1 MFFKYVF
8 YFQLL
13 LSCSRIFFTCQRSN
27 IIFKLSF
34 SFRVVGVLA
43 AFAFSENTW
52 SLLALLCTDFLPP
65 KSLRH
70 VALNSIK
77 NTFYVQCRSLWLCTM
92 TKYILTLDV
101 MLTGA
106 ALNKKTPVYFFSGM
120 LGSCQQQPF
129 FPLCDWLSRG
139 KGRGLVVNG
148 VRWLADSV
156 P

>member
-1 MFFKYVF
+1 MISTFLLSVQEYNFWYLDYNKIFFFKFSFFVMFFKYVF

-13 LSCSRIFFTCQRSN
+13 LSYSRIFFTCQRSN

-106 ALNKKTPVYFFSGM
+106 ALNKKTPVYFF
-120 LGSCQQQPF
+120 F
-129 FPLCDWLSRG
+129 RHAW
-139 KGRGLVVNG
+139 
-148 VRWLADSV
+148 
-156 P
+156 

>member
-1 MFFKYVF
+1 MLCFLNTSFIFSY
-8 YFQLL
+8 YFL
-13 LSCSRIFFTCQRSN
+13 IPEFFFTCQRSN

-106 ALNKKTPVYFFSGM
+106 ALNKKTPVYFFFQARLVAVNNSRFSLFVIGC
-120 LGSCQQQPF
+120 LVEKGGG
-129 FPLCDWLSRG
+129 LS
-139 KGRGLVVNG
+139 
-148 VRWLADSV
+148 
-156 P
+156 

>member
-1 MFFKYVF
+1 
-8 YFQLL
+8 
-13 LSCSRIFFTCQRSN
+13 
-27 IIFKLSF
+27 
-34 SFRVVGVLA
+34 
-43 AFAFSENTW
+43 
-52 SLLALLCTDFLPP
+52 
-65 KSLRH
+65 
-70 VALNSIK
+70 
-77 NTFYVQCRSLWLCTM
+77 M

-148 VRWLADSV
+148 VR
-156 P
+156 